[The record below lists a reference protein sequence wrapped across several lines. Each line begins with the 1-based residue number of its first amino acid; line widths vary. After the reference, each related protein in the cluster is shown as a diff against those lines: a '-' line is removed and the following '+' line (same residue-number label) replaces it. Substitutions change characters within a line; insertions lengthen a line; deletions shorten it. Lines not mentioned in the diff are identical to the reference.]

1 MTHFYLTL
9 PSNSSQ
15 QFFPNNTLTEF
26 TTKLPSTIELT
37 NEWEVG
43 LAEIMFPRSWYTIPE
58 EGLIIDVDYC
68 RCSPEWKSM
77 MAGREARGEDISV
90 KEFHTDAEIKLK
102 GGFYKTMEDIK
113 QELKLSIKAAF
124 DAVDQ
129 SISPTAFYYN
139 TIY

>member
-26 TTKLPSTIELT
+26 TTKLPSTVELT
-37 NEWEVG
+37 NEWKVG

-58 EGLIIDVDYC
+58 EGVTIEVDYGMC
-68 RCSPEWKSM
+68 NPERRTR
-77 MAGREARGEDISV
+77 MAERAARVKDIPV
-90 KEFHTDAEIKLK
+90 KEYNTLVEIKVR
-102 GGFYKTMEDIK
+102 GGFYKMMEDLQ

-124 DAVDQ
+124 V
-129 SISPTAFYYN
+129 
-139 TIY
+139 